1 MAAKNLLAIDLGAE
15 SGRAVAGMLED
26 HRLHLKEVHRFPTGM
41 LQIDEHYYWNIFR
54 FYEEIVKSVNYCKNQ
69 DQIRPES
76 MGIDTW
82 GVDFGFLGRDG
93 KLCRIPYAYRDPQ
106 TTNGMEDFLE
116 KKMSKKEIYMK
127 TGIAILPFNSVFH
140 LNALKI
146 NNDQVLDCAESLLFM
161 PDILNY
167 LLSGVQKTEFSF
179 ATTSQLFNPV
189 NKVWESR
196 IFKALG
202 IDERIMPDVGNPGN
216 FIGNL
221 KPGVAKAAAVDP
233 FPLMSVCS
241 HDTGSAIVAIPA
253 EGENWAYIS
262 SGTWSLMGIE
272 SRSPI
277 INEKSFEYNFT
288 NEGGAEATYRFLKNI
303 MGLWL
308 LQQCKK
314 SWSATGRSV
323 DYPELVEM
331 ARISTPFKHFID
343 PDNMLFY
350 NPENMP
356 LAIDEYCDK
365 TGQNSPS
372 MVGEYVR
379 TILEGLAFKYR
390 LVLEQLREVS
400 GKTIEK
406 IHIIGGGTQ
415 NKLLCQFTANATGVP
430 VIAGPAEG
438 TAAGNLLMQAIGM
451 GYLRSLED
459 AREVVRNSFS
469 LENYLPG
476 DTEQWNTAYL
486 KFKQI
491 NNL

>member
-26 HRLHLKEVHRFPTGM
+26 QRIHLKEVHRFPTGM
-41 LQIDEHYYWNIFR
+41 LQIDDHYYWNIYR
-54 FYEEIVKSVNYCKNQ
+54 FYEEIVKSINFCKNQ
-69 DQIRPES
+69 DQIKPES

-82 GVDFGFLGRDG
+82 GVDFGFLGSDG
-93 KLCRIPYAYRDPQ
+93 KLCCIPYAYRDPQ
-106 TTNGMEDFLE
+106 TAVGMEDFF
-116 KKMSKKEIYMK
+116 KTKMSRKEIYMK
-127 TGIAILPFNSVFH
+127 TGIAVLPFNSVFH

-146 NNDQVLDCAESLLFM
+146 NQDPVLDSAQRLLFM

-167 LLSGVQKTEFSF
+167 LLTGVQKTEFSF
-179 ATTSQLFNPV
+179 ATTSQLYNPV

-196 IFKALG
+196 IFNALG
-202 IDERIMPDVGNPGN
+202 IDEKIMPEVGNPGKI
-216 FIGNL
+216 IGNL
-221 KPGVAKAAAVDP
+221 KSNVAKTAAVDP

-253 EGENWAYIS
+253 EGDNWAYIS

-272 SRSPI
+272 SRTPI

-308 LQQCKK
+308 LQKCKK
-314 SWSATGRSV
+314 SWSTTGRSI

-331 ARISTPFKHFID
+331 GRISKAFKHFID
-343 PDNMLFY
+343 PDDMLFY

-356 LAIDEYCDK
+356 LAIDEYCEK
-365 TGQNSPS
+365 TGQESPS

-379 TILEGLAFKYR
+379 AILEGLAFKYR

-400 GKTIEK
+400 GKTIDK

-415 NKLLCQFTANATGVP
+415 NKLLCQFTSNATGIP

-451 GYLRSLED
+451 GYLRSLEE
-459 AREVVRNSFS
+459 ARKVVRNSFN
-469 LENYLPG
+469 LDNYLPM
-476 DTEQWNTAYL
+476 DTEEWNTAYQ
-486 KFKQI
+486 KFRETTK
-491 NNL
+491 L